1 MDYDYI
7 IVGGGAAG
15 SVLAAR
21 LSESRSVSV
30 CLIEA
35 GGGGRDI
42 FIRAPMLVAA
52 MVSGRPKIN
61 NWALHTVPQP
71 GLNGRR
77 GFQPR
82 GKALGGSTAI
92 NAMLYVRGVPA
103 DYDEWAG
110 LGAEGWSWA
119 DVLPYFQ
126 RAERN
131 MRGADAL
138 HGADGPLQVADQNAP
153 RPISGAFID
162 AAAGM
167 QIPRRADFNGPVQE
181 GAGLYQVMQYF
192 DGPQRGE
199 RCSAAAAY
207 LFGAMKRPN
216 LTVITK
222 ALVNRVLLEGQRAV
236 GVSVTVGGV
245 EKRLN
250 ARAEVILA
258 AGSFGSPQLLLLSG
272 IGPEAELR
280 SHGIGVVADL
290 PGVGANLQDHLDYV
304 VSYTSNR
311 RDVVGLNPRGLWDLG
326 RAALR
331 WRKDGT
337 GAFASPAAEA
347 GAFIKSQPGLDRPDL
362 QLHFVVGIVDNHLR
376 RIRTAHGFSCHVC
389 VLRPQSR
396 GTVGLLSADPRS
408 APRIDPAFLNAPADL
423 VALKAGARL
432 MDAILLGPEL
442 APWRHKRLYPI
453 DPSDVALEADIRA
466 RADTIYHPVGTCRMG
481 MDPMAV
487 VDPKGQ
493 VHGIAGLRVVDASIM
508 PRLVGGN
515 TTAPTIM
522 IAEKIAAGMVGSG
535 GLKPT
540 LRQ

>member
-1 MDYDYI
+1 MEYDYI

-15 SVLAAR
+15 SVMAAR
-21 LSESRSVSV
+21 LSEDPTRTV

-103 DYDEWAG
+103 DYDQWAE
-110 LGAEGWSWA
+110 LGATGWGWD
-119 DVLPYFQ
+119 DVLPYFLK
-126 RAERN
+126 AERN
-131 MRGADAL
+131 MRGADDL
-138 HGADGPLQVADQNAP
+138 HGAAGPVQVADQNAP
-153 RPISGAFID
+153 RAVSAAFVE
-162 AAAGM
+162 AAAGL
-167 QIPRRADFNGPVQE
+167 QIPRRADFNGPEQE

-192 DGPQRGE
+192 DGPRRGE

-207 LFGAMKRPN
+207 LFPVIGRPN
-216 LTVITK
+216 LTVLTK
-222 ALVNRVLLEGQRAV
+222 ALVNRVLVEGKRAV

-245 EKRLN
+245 ERLLK

-258 AGSFGSPQLLLLSG
+258 AGAFGSPQLLLLSG

-280 SHGIGVVADL
+280 SHAIAVVADL

-304 VSYTSNR
+304 ISYTSKR
-311 RDVVGLNPRGLWDLG
+311 RDLVGLNPRGLWDLG

-331 WRKDGT
+331 WRRDGT
-337 GAFASPAAEA
+337 GEFASPAAEA
-347 GAFIKSQPGLDRPDL
+347 GAFVKSRRGLDRPDV
-362 QLHFVVGIVDNHLR
+362 QMHFVVGIVDNHLR
-376 RIRTAHGFSCHVC
+376 RIHTAHGFSCHVC
-389 VLRPQSR
+389 VLRPESR
-396 GTVGLLSADPRS
+396 GSVGLLSADPRS
-408 APRIDPAFLNAPADL
+408 AARIDMGFLTAPGDL
-423 VALKAGARL
+423 VTLKAGARL
-432 MDAILLGPEL
+432 MDELLLAPDL

-453 DPSDVALEADIRA
+453 DGSDAALEADIRA

-481 MDPMAV
+481 TDPLAV
-487 VDPKGQ
+487 VDPKAR
-493 VHGIAGLRVVDASIM
+493 VHGIAGLRVVDASVM

-515 TTAPTIM
+515 TTAPTVM
-522 IAEKIAAGMVGSG
+522 IAEKIAAGMG
-535 GLKPT
+535 
-540 LRQ
+540 R